1 MNSSSGKATGGASVL
16 NYKKIRFN
24 EYIRYEIKTYRSGRA
39 RNVPRMRKGSSLRLA
54 LPLWLLLRD
63 SQLLKEDV
71 SAIKYDTCVAFP
83 CALLAAKLA
92 ELRGLDFARCFLV
105 RGCDI
110 TQKLSL
116 NHAGLL
122 HVRINLAANLVACVY
137 N

>member
-1 MNSSSGKATGGASVL
+1 MS
-16 NYKKIRFN
+16 
-24 EYIRYEIKTYRSGRA
+24 A
-39 RNVPRMRKGSSLRLA
+39 RRVYTTFFAVDTLHLQSFLA
-54 LPLWLLLRD
+54 LWLLLRD

-92 ELRGLDFARCFLV
+92 ELRGLDFARCFSI
-105 RGCDI
+105 RGCDV
-110 TQKLSL
+110 TQELSL

-122 HVRINLAANLVACVY
+122 HMRIDLAANLVACVY